1 MTQWVGKLFGLE
13 DVSKIHSWDISFA
26 AAWARAYPV
35 LLLFAV
41 IGVVVLGVLYYLR
54 YQSVARHFGRDVMA
68 FLRAFLLLLL
78 LLIFAEPVIS
88 MKLTEHP
95 KPLLLALF
103 DGSDSMNIRTS

>member
-41 IGVVVLGVLYYLR
+41 IGVVVLGVLY
-54 YQSVARHFGRDVMA
+54 
-68 FLRAFLLLLL
+68 
-78 LLIFAEPVIS
+78 
-88 MKLTEHP
+88 
-95 KPLLLALF
+95 
-103 DGSDSMNIRTS
+103 